1 MSAFRFLVPIS
12 TACLLIAATS
22 ALSQTPTPAHISKAD
37 FEQMMKDLSNWGR
50 WGKDD
55 QMGTV
60 NLITSAKRKAA
71 AKLVTEGASVSL
83 SRDTDSVKAVDNG
96 SPFIDKMS
104 PPVDGQ
110 FNMDEYTVFFH
121 GFAHTHIDAL
131 SHVFY
136 KDKMYNGFSQSEIQP
151 DGAKKLAIATLK
163 DGIFTRGVLIDMPWL
178 RNVPYLDNNVVIY
191 PADLEAWEKK
201 TGVHIES
208 GDVVFVRTG
217 RWAQR
222 AAKGPWEIGN
232 ASAGLDPR
240 SIAWLKKRDIAMIGG
255 DAATDALPS
264 GIDGIDFPDH
274 QLLLVAMG
282 TPMFDQCD
290 LEELSKAAAARKRW
304 TFLFTAAPIRV
315 TGGTGAPIN
324 PIATF

>member
-1 MSAFRFLVPIS
+1 
-12 TACLLIAATS
+12 
-22 ALSQTPTPAHISKAD
+22 
-37 FEQMMKDLSNWGR
+37 MMTELSNWGR

-55 QMGTV
+55 ELGTV
-60 NLITSAKRKAA
+60 NLITPAKRKAA
-71 AKLVTEGASVSL
+71 AALVHEGVSVSL
-83 SRDTDSVKAVDNG
+83 SRDTDSQKAIDNS
-96 SPFIDKMS
+96 SPFVEKMS

-110 FNMDEYTVFFH
+110 FNMDEYTIFFH
-121 GFAHTHIDAL
+121 GFAHTHLDAL

-136 KDKMYNGFSQSEIQP
+136 KDKLYNGFPQSAIHP
-151 DGAKKLAIATLK
+151 DGATKLAVTALR
-163 DGIFTRGVLIDMPWL
+163 DGIFTRGVIVDIPRMK
-178 RNVPYLDNNVVIY
+178 NVPYLENSAVIY
-191 PADLEAWEKK
+191 PADLDAWEKK

-208 GDVVFVRTG
+208 GDVVFIRTG

-222 AAKGPWEIGN
+222 AAVGPWDIGN

-264 GIDGIDFPDH
+264 GIDGIDFPVH

-290 LEELSKAAAARKRW
+290 LEELGKAAAARKRW
-304 TFLFTAAPIRV
+304 TFLFTAAPLRV